1 MPSLCRD
8 RFVPNRERRPVHYS
22 LCPHPLA
29 PQSGPRY
36 SGWYNIQL
44 RGMAMITAEST
55 ALLQQARTVLE
66 RYLFDGVDLRD
77 DVAEICAKID
87 DALSPAPET
96 HQPRKFEGIE
106 RAA

>member
-1 MPSLCRD
+1 M
-8 RFVPNRERRPVHYS
+8 
-22 LCPHPLA
+22 
-29 PQSGPRY
+29 G
-36 SGWYNIQL
+36 
-44 RGMAMITAEST
+44 MITVEST
-55 ALLQQARTVLE
+55 VLLQQARAVLE

-87 DALSPAPET
+87 DALPPAPPGADAPVA

>member
-1 MPSLCRD
+1 M
-8 RFVPNRERRPVHYS
+8 V
-22 LCPHPLA
+22 
-29 PQSGPRY
+29 
-36 SGWYNIQL
+36 
-44 RGMAMITAEST
+44 MITAEST

-87 DALSPAPET
+87 DALPPAPEA